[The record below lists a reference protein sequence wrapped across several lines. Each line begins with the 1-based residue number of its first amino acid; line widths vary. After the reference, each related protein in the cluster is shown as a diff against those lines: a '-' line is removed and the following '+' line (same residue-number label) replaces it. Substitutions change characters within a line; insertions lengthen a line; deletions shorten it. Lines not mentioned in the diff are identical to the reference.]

1 MLNTPEFIMLGN
13 TGSSVQEVSNE
24 PADPADFPAGRAV
37 RRASNGGL
45 QLASNSV
52 ASLIG
57 ISLGESLSDTEKTA
71 VCRTGNYVPIVLKND
86 AASVKIGDITFT
98 AKLFGAAGNAITITL
113 VDDTEDGSANVEVD
127 GTDIIVNME
136 ATVTEAQ
143 DIVAAIEANS
153 EANALVSCVIDPGD
167 EAAAQAAA
175 SETALTGGSDV
186 AVEGTLVKVDATT
199 GEASVDGDTTA
210 AVYLSGPLTGV
221 YRDGTTAPAAYIAM
235 PGGL

>member
-13 TGSSVQEVSNE
+13 TASSVQEVSNE

-98 AKLFGAAGNAITITL
+98 AKLFGAAGNAITVTL

-153 EANALVSCVIDPGD
+153 EANALLSCVIDPGD

-175 SETALTGGSDV
+175 SETSLTGGSDV
-186 AVEGTLVKVDATT
+186 AVIGTLVKVDATT

-221 YRDGTTAPAAYIAM
+221 YKDGTTVPAAYIAM